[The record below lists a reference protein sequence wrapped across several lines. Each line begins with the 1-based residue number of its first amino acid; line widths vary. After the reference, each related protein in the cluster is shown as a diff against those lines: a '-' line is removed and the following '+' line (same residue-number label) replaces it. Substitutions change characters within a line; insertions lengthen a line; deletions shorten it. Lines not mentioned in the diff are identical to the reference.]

1 MLTNNNIF
9 EDYMVT
15 KSSKRWGVVNK
26 YIVTWVRKPKIN
38 SRMNSHAAVMVLFD
52 YCNSAF
58 CFFFISIIDGITE
71 QILRK
76 LTVRRDHE

>member
-1 MLTNNNIF
+1 MTNNNIF
-9 EDYMVT
+9 EDYMDV

-38 SRMNSHAAVMVLFD
+38 SRMKLHAAVIALFG
-52 YCNSAF
+52 YGNCLRR
-58 CFFFISIIDGITE
+58 FFFIDRISE

-76 LTVRRDHE
+76 LTVRRDHD